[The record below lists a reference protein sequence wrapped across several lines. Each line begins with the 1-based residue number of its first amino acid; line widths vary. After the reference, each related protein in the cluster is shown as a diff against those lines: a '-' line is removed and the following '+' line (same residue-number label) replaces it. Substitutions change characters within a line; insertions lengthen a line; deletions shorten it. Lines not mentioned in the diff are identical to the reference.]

1 MTALARLNA
10 VREKLTSWLATQGY
24 DSSRNLQESLLIK
37 DGFYCGRRFRILG
50 FSAVWFAEE
59 DELKVFDDHG
69 TLLARFALS
78 SEAGA
83 KQTTANEFHKKA
95 A

>member
-10 VREKLTSWLATQGY
+10 VREKLTSWLTSQGCALTE
-24 DSSRNLQESLLIK
+24 NFQESLLIK
-37 DGFYCGRRFRILG
+37 DGFYCGRRFRVSG

-59 DELKVFDDHG
+59 DELKIFDPQG
-69 TLLARFALS
+69 TLLARVAMCS
-78 SEAGA
+78 TPSASQNTQES
-83 KQTTANEFHKKA
+83 TRRA